1 MSDKASEFDH
11 LIKIVF
17 VGDSAVGKSSILLR
31 FTEGH
36 FDPNVAATIG
46 VDFKVHMLDFKNE
59 VKVNLTIWD
68 TAGQEKFSSMTSS
81 YYRGAHGI
89 FLVYDVTNRESFDH
103 VRKWLNEIDMYSTSS
118 DVVKMMIGNKIDLGA
133 ELRRVT
139 KEEAEQF
146 AKENQLQFQECSPKE
161 DLGIN
166 TAFETLINAVLDSPT
181 LNEETSTK
189 KKRPGSGDSGSSVK
203 VGENADSGSSSSS
216 NICC

>member
-1 MSDKASEFDH
+1 MDKASEFDH

-36 FDPNVAATIG
+36 FDQNVAATIG

-89 FLVYDVTNRESFDH
+89 FLVYDVTNKETFDH
-103 VRKWLNEIDMYSTSS
+103 IKKWLNEIDMYATSS
-118 DVVKMMIGNKIDLGA
+118 NIIKMLIGNKIDLGDSM
-133 ELRRVT
+133 RRVST
-139 KEEAEQF
+139 EEGATF
-146 AKENQLQFQECSPKE
+146 AKQNGLLFQECSPKE
-161 DLGIN
+161 DVGIN
-166 TAFETLINAVLDSPT
+166 SAFESLINAVLDSPV
-181 LNEETSTK
+181 LHEETATK
-189 KKRPGSGDSGSSVK
+189 KKGQEGSGGSTVRVGGERTDSAGA
-203 VGENADSGSSSSS
+203 GANY
-216 NICC
+216 CC